1 MQSLIIE
8 GFLGIGGCG
17 ERERGG
23 NQKCIPSPLS
33 RLAYSKTG
41 VYWLDREGREGG
53 GVKAAEGEIICFFKG
68 AEREQEREPVELK
81 RDDH

>member
-1 MQSLIIE
+1 M
-8 GFLGIGGCG
+8 GG
-17 ERERGG
+17 GG
-23 NQKCIPSPLS
+23 ARRPPPESKVHPFTFKSSRVFKDRRVLS
-33 RLAYSKTG
+33 GL
-41 VYWLDREGREGG
+41 GG